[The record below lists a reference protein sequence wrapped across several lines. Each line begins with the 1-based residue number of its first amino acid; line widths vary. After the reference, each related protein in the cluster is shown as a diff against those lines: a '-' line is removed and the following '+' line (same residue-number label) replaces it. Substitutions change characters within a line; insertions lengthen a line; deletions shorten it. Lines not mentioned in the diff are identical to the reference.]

1 MSERTTLA
9 TPNYITFLLTIIIA
23 TNLYG
28 QENPEVAANTD
39 FKKIQIGVNF
49 SPDYCFRTLK
59 NNDGSASSDMNLKW
73 RNDNETGKL
82 GYTTGINM
90 IFNLNKNIGIG
101 AGIQYSN
108 KGYQIKLEGS
118 SFGSMIDPR
127 RGFTGNPSGAT
138 LTSVKFMYNHHYID
152 IPLKVN
158 FSFGKK
164 KISFVT
170 SLGVATNIFITET
183 STNVYKY
190 SDGTKDRGTQKT
202 TYNYNK
208 VNVSPFVSAGID
220 WKFNDRNNLKIEPTV
235 RYGALK
241 IIDAPVTGYLWN
253 AGLNISY
260 YFGLK

>member
-1 MSERTTLA
+1 MKL
-9 TPNYITFLLTIIIA
+9 IIFLLTILIA
-23 TNLYG
+23 SNIYG
-28 QENPEVAANTD
+28 QENPEAAAKTD
-39 FKKIQIGVNF
+39 FKKIQIGINF
-49 SPDYCFRTLK
+49 SPDFCFRTLK
-59 NNDGSASSDMNLKW
+59 NNDGSATSDIVVKW
-73 RNDNETGKL
+73 RNENETGKL

-108 KGYQIKLEGS
+108 KGYQIKLEDL

-127 RGFTGNPSGAT
+127 RGFTNPSGAAI
-138 LTSVKFMYNHHYID
+138 TSAKFIYNDHYID

-164 KISFVT
+164 KIRFVT
-170 SLGVATNIFITET
+170 SVGVATNIFIRET
-183 STNVYKY
+183 NTSVLKY
-190 SDGTKDRGTQKT
+190 SDGTKDRDTQQT
-202 TYNYNK
+202 SYAYNK
-208 VNVSPFVSAGID
+208 VNLSPFVSAGID
-220 WKFNDRNNLKIEPTV
+220 WKFNDRTNLKIEPTV

>member
-1 MSERTTLA
+1 MKL
-9 TPNYITFLLTIIIA
+9 ITFLLTILITA
-23 TNLYG
+23 NLYG
-28 QENPEVAANTD
+28 QENPEAASTAD
-39 FKKIQIGVNF
+39 FKQIQIGVNF

-59 NNDGSASSDMNLKW
+59 NNDGSATSDMILKW
-73 RNDNETGKL
+73 RNENEKGKL

-108 KGYQIKLEGS
+108 KGYQIKSQDLTY
-118 SFGSMIDPR
+118 GSMIDPR
-127 RGFTGNPSGAT
+127 RGFTNNTSGAT
-138 LTSVKFMYNHHYID
+138 LTSVRFIYNHHYID

-164 KISFVT
+164 KIRFVT
-170 SLGVATNIFITET
+170 SVGVSTNIFITET
-183 STNVYKY
+183 STIVLKY
-190 SDGTKDRGTQKT
+190 SDGTKDRDTQQT

-208 VNVSPFVSAGID
+208 VNLSPFVSAGID

-235 RYGALK
+235 RYGVLK